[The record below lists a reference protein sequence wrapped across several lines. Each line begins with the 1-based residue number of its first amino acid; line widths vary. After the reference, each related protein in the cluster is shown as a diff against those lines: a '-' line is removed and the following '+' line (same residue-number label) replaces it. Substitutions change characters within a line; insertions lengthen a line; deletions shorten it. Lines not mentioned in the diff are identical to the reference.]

1 METNTYKCEYCKK
14 KYVPKR
20 RRVQKFCSNSC
31 RVSFHRLKN
40 QGEEKKSTELQI
52 KEEEK
57 ETSKVKI
64 DQISVSGVAN
74 SAIGTGIV
82 ELTKNI
88 FTAEENRP
96 ATKGD
101 ILKLGASLKRYHH
114 IKNLPPNLMGQI
126 PHFDLYTSN
135 LVYLKISLTFKS

>member
-40 QGEEKKSTELQI
+40 LGEVKKTTELQTKK
-52 KEEEK
+52 KEQEN
-57 ETSKVKI
+57 SKVKI
-64 DQISVSGVAN
+64 DEISVSGVAN
-74 SAIGTGIV
+74 SAIGSGIV
-82 ELTKNI
+82 EIAKNI
-88 FTAEENRP
+88 FTPEENKP

-101 ILKLGASLKRYHH
+101 ILKLASNLKRYHQ
-114 IKNLPPNLMGQI
+114 IKNLPPNAMGHI
-126 PHFDLYTSN
+126 PHFDLHTN
-135 LVYLKISLTFKS
+135 NVIYLDITLTF